1 MSLGRERGRGRER
14 EERCGNGEKEL
25 MFAGADL
32 AFEAVVR
39 SLLLELTLTVS
50 LSLLVIDETLT
61 QSSLS

>member
-1 MSLGRERGRGRER
+1 MGERER
-14 EERCGNGEKEL
+14 ESTVETGKTL
-25 MFAGADL
+25 MFPVGYL

>member
-1 MSLGRERGRGRER
+1 MS
-14 EERCGNGEKEL
+14 EKESTVETGKTL
-25 MFAGADL
+25 MFPVAHL